1 MWGEGIGW
9 RLLWRFAV
17 APLPKLAEAE
27 IHTPN
32 LAMTDSE
39 TVLYTADMLLELR
52 NMTSLHPKLRFLTY
66 LLEMAFREAFM
77 TSVNM
82 NLGFSAQVTASNDDI
97 DD

>member
-66 LLEMAFREAFM
+66 LLEMAFQEAF
-77 TSVNM
+77 TQQAQI
-82 NLGFSAQVTASNDDI
+82 GGKSAISRKGSFLI
-97 DD
+97 IE